1 MYTGRASEVML
12 MGDWLEWDSIPLK
25 WEPEKEYFRVVVDLP
40 VGEHEFRYVVTP
52 KQEERK
58 EEERVAVDPQ

>member
-1 MYTGRASEVML
+1 